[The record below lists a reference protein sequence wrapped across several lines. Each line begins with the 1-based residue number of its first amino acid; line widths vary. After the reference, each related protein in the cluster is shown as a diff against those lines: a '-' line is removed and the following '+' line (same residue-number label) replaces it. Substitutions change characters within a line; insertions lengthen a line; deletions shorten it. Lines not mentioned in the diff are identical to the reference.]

1 MLREIKITLG
11 EVHSHEHSQE
21 AIVSLRVVLGIE
33 NGEQNQA
40 QRTSHG
46 EEDRE
51 TSTELIEPTAVRYK
65 LASVTKPALSQ
76 ESQVEEDNGHNA
88 TRDEERFQARGTN
101 IGDISVIV

>member
-1 MLREIKITLG
+1 M
-11 EVHSHEHSQE
+11 
-21 AIVSLRVVLGIE
+21 LGIE

-51 TSTELIEPTAVRYK
+51 TRTELIEPAAVRHK
-65 LASVTKPALSQ
+65 LASVTKPALRQ
-76 ESQVEEDNGHNA
+76 ESQVQEDDGHDA

-101 IGDISVIV
+101 IGDVSVIA